1 MAPTLATQAITACL
15 KGFQH
20 VLLAVVQVFLA
31 VTKCVRAL
39 TISYTLCTAN
49 SPIYTECLPTMF
61 LGQTDL
67 NVPYDPALCGQ
78 EKQLQCFVYWKLV
91 MISCS

>member
-78 EKQLQCFVYWKLV
+78 EKQLQCLLEAGHDQL
-91 MISCS
+91 